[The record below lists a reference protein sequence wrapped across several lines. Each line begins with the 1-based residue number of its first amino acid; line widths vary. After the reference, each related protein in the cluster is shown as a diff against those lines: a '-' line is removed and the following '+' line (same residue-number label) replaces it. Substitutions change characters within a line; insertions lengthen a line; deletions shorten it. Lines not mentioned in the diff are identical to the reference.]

1 MRMRLDTL
9 RQAQKQNAAR
19 AAGFPIRPARAAFC
33 CLSSSDY
40 SSVSSSSIRRRPA
53 VSVTGRE
60 NTMAFAFV
68 SIPAFS
74 MTARIIAFLFSVFVT
89 ISTS

>member
-1 MRMRLDTL
+1 M
-9 RQAQKQNAAR
+9 
-19 AAGFPIRPARAAFC
+19 
-33 CLSSSDY
+33 
-40 SSVSSSSIRRRPA
+40 
-53 VSVTGRE
+53 SVTGRE

-89 ISTS
+89 ISTSSFSETMDNAPETFQPLFMPVPFA